1 MGKTTLLEGNAMS
14 EGIPAVT
21 VLMGV
26 FNGLPHLAGAIE
38 SILAQSF
45 ADFEFLIIDD
55 ASTDGSVDVIA
66 EYARRDARVRVILNQ
81 ENQGLGAVLNRGVQE
96 ARGTLVAR
104 MDADDRSVPHRL
116 ERQVAFLE
124 SHPDVDIVGSYALDV
139 TASGEPVRERR
150 VPTEHS
156 RIVAVIWSCPLIH
169 PTVMYRRDK
178 IIRAGSYLPTLR
190 RRQDYD
196 LWFRCV
202 RDGLVFANIPEPLVH
217 YLYSEETLRRNNL
230 KTAWSQVKLGLKGC
244 RMINAPMAAYV
255 ATSWPLFEALVPTP
269 LRMKLLAFK
278 AKIDPRGT

>member
-1 MGKTTLLEGNAMS
+1 MS

-255 ATSWPLFEALVPTP
+255 ATCWPLFEALVPTP